1 MLAIDRH
8 NASMSHLQ
16 IRIER
21 HGDDRKLAADIKLS
35 MNVHGTVLDDL
46 ERGLHESLF
55 RKPGSG
61 EQQDLIDPASLTAV
75 KFPHIQPLVLSHK
88 FTGYEASIG
97 FGDEEDVELFLAD
110 VEIKKITVQP
120 LEGGS
125 VEMTLTASA
134 NIDSDDVAEL
144 AILLVAENVAL
155 TLTPP
160 KAAAQIDPDAANDD
174 GSESEADAA

>member
-61 EQQDLIDPASLTAV
+61 V
-75 KFPHIQPLVLSHK
+75 R
-88 FTGYEASIG
+88 IG
-97 FGDEEDVELFLAD
+97 ATKALAFLAR
-110 VEIKKITVQP
+110 
-120 LEGGS
+120 
-125 VEMTLTASA
+125 TLTREQA
-134 NIDSDDVAEL
+134 
-144 AILLVAENVAL
+144 
-155 TLTPP
+155 
-160 KAAAQIDPDAANDD
+160 
-174 GSESEADAA
+174 GG